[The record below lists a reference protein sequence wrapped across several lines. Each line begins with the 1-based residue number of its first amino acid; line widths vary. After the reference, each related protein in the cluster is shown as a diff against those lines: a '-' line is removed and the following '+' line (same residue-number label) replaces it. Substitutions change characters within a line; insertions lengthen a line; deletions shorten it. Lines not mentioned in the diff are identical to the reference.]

1 MFMPS
6 SFEVIIFDTRDKIKL
21 HYNDY
26 IEDKELYIKD
36 NILYLLGFDT
46 FEDIEF
52 NNNEIIN
59 IIESTYEVIIDDL
72 NKLLL

>member
-1 MFMPS
+1 MPS

-26 IEDKELYIKD
+26 VEDKELYIKD

-52 NNNEIIN
+52 NNNKIIN

-72 NKLLL
+72 NKLLV

>member
-1 MFMPS
+1 MPS

-21 HYNDY
+21 YYNDY
-26 IEDKELYIKD
+26 VEDKELYIKD

>member
-1 MFMPS
+1 MPS

-26 IEDKELYIKD
+26 IEHKELYIKD

-72 NKLLL
+72 NKLLV

>member
-1 MFMPS
+1 MPS
-6 SFEVIIFDTRDKIKL
+6 RFEVIIFDTRDKIKL